1 MAAEDIHLMEHAWV
15 LELAASADTTRLST
29 GHDRTE
35 VAGMDA
41 EVVVLEAWGRLVA
54 VDAFGGS
61 HCTMVVDNAARRR
74 EAYGR

>member
-1 MAAEDIHLMEHAWV
+1 M
-15 LELAASADTTRLST
+15 LELAASAGTMRLST
-29 GHDRTE
+29 GHDRRET
-35 VAGMDA
+35 AGMDE